1 MKEIKQPDN
10 NYNYVFSSY
19 HEPIACV
26 KSGEAVIVYTEDA
39 FEGRICSPS
48 DLPSKILKKTRFLNP
63 QTGPIFVDGAESGD
77 VLKVKIESIEPIR
90 DFAVSC
96 FIPYFGGLTS
106 TNFTRTLQNPIPEK
120 VWIWKLLEN
129 KYFYNDEIKVK
140 VPLDPF
146 LGTFAVAPELEA
158 ISSLTPSSFGGNMD
172 VPDVKPDNI
181 IYLPVY
187 NEGALFY
194 TGDCHGN
201 QGEGELCG
209 VALEIPCKATLRF
222 DLIKSKNIAWP
233 RIESPKEIMVVGS
246 ARPME
251 DAARIAY
258 TELVIWLAEDYG
270 FDHWSAY
277 ELLTQV
283 GRLNVG
289 NMVDTNYSLVAK
301 ISKKYLSKI
310 NLTPDKSL

>member
-1 MKEIKQPDN
+1 
-10 NYNYVFSSY
+10 
-19 HEPIACV
+19 
-26 KSGEAVIVYTEDA
+26 
-39 FEGRICSPS
+39 
-48 DLPSKILKKTRFLNP
+48 
-63 QTGPIFVDGAESGD
+63 
-77 VLKVKIESIEPIR
+77 
-90 DFAVSC
+90 
-96 FIPYFGGLTS
+96 
-106 TNFTRTLQNPIPEK
+106 
-120 VWIWKLLEN
+120 
-129 KYFYNDEIKVK
+129 
-140 VPLDPF
+140 
-146 LGTFAVAPELEA
+146 
-158 ISSLTPSSFGGNMD
+158 MD

-181 IYLPVY
+181 IHLPVY

-283 GRLNVG
+283 GRLYVG